1 MGLRDWL
8 QRVRTERRAREL
20 LAAAFRNPGFLEG
33 TSLRPRHA
41 NRCVVQSFDVEDDEI
56 VRIYFGIVRHP
67 RPYAFSRQSHKVLE
81 SYVFD
86 VGASR
91 IRRTAGKNLTRAQGR
106 DDD

>member
-1 MGLRDWL
+1 MGFRDWL
-8 QRVRTERRAREL
+8 RRVRTERRAREL
-20 LAAAFRNPGFLEG
+20 LARACRDSRLLAG

-41 NRCVVQSFDVEDDEI
+41 NRCVVQEFDQEAGEI

-81 SYVFD
+81 TYTYDLVEGS
-86 VGASR
+86 
-91 IRRTAGKNLTRAQGR
+91 IRVTAGKNLTRASGK